1 LIARTGIDIL
11 ICVPFTREFAK
22 TSAEE
27 FVKDI
32 LCKAIGMK
40 AILIGPD
47 YAFGKGRQGSVDVLK
62 QFSTTCDFEVTVVG
76 WVGPDGE
83 RISSTKVRNLIMDG
97 KVSEAQKILGRSYQV
112 HGSVL
117 PGRNRGGRLLGFP
130 TANLKVHNELCPKI
144 GVYAVTVEHGHTLYK
159 GVANIGYS
167 PTFAD
172 HTFTVEIHILHFD
185 KNIYGDCIRVNF
197 IDRLRGEEKFSGPGE
212 LAVQIRKDIIKAK
225 EILRFL

>member
-1 LIARTGIDIL
+1 MPGLSLRANSTAPSCWGMIVPNMEVAAR
-11 ICVPFTREFAK
+11 
-22 TSAEE
+22 
-27 FVKDI
+27 
-32 LCKAIGMK
+32 
-40 AILIGPD
+40 
-47 YAFGKGRQGSVDVLK
+47 
-62 QFSTTCDFEVTVVG
+62 
-76 WVGPDGE
+76 

-130 TANLKVHNELCPKI
+130 TANLKIHNELCPKT
-144 GVYAVTVEHGHTLYK
+144 GVYAVTVEHGHILYR

-172 HTFTVEIHILHFD
+172 HTFTVEIHILDFD

-197 IDRLRGEEKFSGPGE
+197 IERLRGEEKFSGPEE
-212 LAVQIRKDIIKAK
+212 LTVQIRKDIIKAK